1 LLKLNQIYFRKFFFL
16 FFATFIIASV
26 SGYYLLDKIEIN
38 NHKTMLKSMI
48 DQFEVTYKN
57 LPNINETIKKIH
69 KKTRVRITIIG
80 FDGVVKYESNRAIKG
95 MNNHANRPEI
105 LLCNTQEFGSST
117 RHSASIDADLLYV
130 AKKSDKFY
138 IRMAYPLKS
147 INEKFLTF
155 WIYAIFM
162 FLVAMILSLWVTLKI
177 NLRIAKD
184 LEDIKDGLDSIIAKR
199 YDTIFDAKKCCVEFD
214 IIAKQI
220 NRVSKKLEKRN
231 RQKIKHTHKLK
242 ELNKQ
247 QGDIISAI
255 SHEFKNPVAAIMG
268 YASSVR
274 EDADLSKNI
283 RDKFLDKVIKNAQ
296 KISYMI
302 DRLSMAIK
310 LESNSLKPKYS
321 TFDIRQVI
329 SEARDILLQKY
340 KDRDIIVEVENLE
353 IKADKVMFENLFV
366 NLMENALKYSEE
378 DIHVGLKEGF
388 INVSDKGIGINEDD
402 IAKLTKRFY
411 RVDTLT
417 WDNSIGV
424 GLYIVKYILKLH
436 GISLM
441 IKSKIGA
448 GSEFSFDISC
458 IS

>member
-1 LLKLNQIYFRKFFFL
+1 
-16 FFATFIIASV
+16 
-26 SGYYLLDKIEIN
+26 LLDKIEIN
-38 NHKTMLKSMI
+38 NHKTMLQNMI
-48 DQFEVTYKN
+48 NQFEVTYKN
-57 LPNINETIKKIH
+57 LPNINKTIKNIH
-69 KKTRVRITIIG
+69 KKTRVRITIVD
-80 FDGVVKYESNRAIKG
+80 FNGVVKYESNRDING
-95 MNNHANRPEI
+95 MENHLNRPEI
-105 LLCNTQEFGSST
+105 LLCKTQEFGSSI
-117 RHSASIDADLLYV
+117 RHSASIDTDLLYV
-130 AKKSDKFY
+130 AKKSDSFY

-147 INEKFLTF
+147 INEKFFTF

-162 FLVAMILSLWVTLKI
+162 FLVAMILSLWVALKI
-177 NLRIAKD
+177 NSRIAKD
-184 LEDIKDGLDSIIAKR
+184 LEDIKEGLDSIIAKK
-199 YDTIFDAKKCCVEFD
+199 YDTIFDTKKCCIEFD
-214 IIAKQI
+214 TIAKQI
-220 NRVSKKLEKRN
+220 NKVSKKLEKRN
-231 RQKIKHTHKLK
+231 RQKIKHTSKLK

-274 EDADLSKNI
+274 EDADLSQGI

-310 LESNSLKPKYS
+310 LQSNSLKPKY
-321 TFDIRQVI
+321 TIFDIKQVI
-329 SEARDILLQKY
+329 NEARDMLLQKY

-353 IKADKVMFENLFV
+353 IKADKVMFENLFI

-378 DIHVGLKEGF
+378 DIHVRLVESFVK
-388 INVSDKGIGINEDD
+388 VSDKGIGINEDD
-402 IAKLTKRFY
+402 IVKLTKRFY

-436 GISLM
+436 EINLI
-441 IKSKIGA
+441 IKSKIGVY
-448 GSEFSFDISC
+448 SEFSFDIRGLTFDHL
-458 IS
+458 